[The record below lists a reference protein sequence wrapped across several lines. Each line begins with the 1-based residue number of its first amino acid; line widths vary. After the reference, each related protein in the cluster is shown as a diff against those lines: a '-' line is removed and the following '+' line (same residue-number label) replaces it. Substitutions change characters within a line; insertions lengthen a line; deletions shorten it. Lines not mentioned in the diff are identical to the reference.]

1 MTEASP
7 PRVLLLVEDNAGD
20 AELASAMLDEGL
32 GPYQLVHVPRID
44 QAIDRLR
51 ARAID
56 VVVLDLSLPDCA
68 GVESVRAL
76 RQVATDVPIV
86 VLTGSDD
93 EALALACIDA
103 GAQDY
108 LAKQDTRAR
117 NLNRAIGY
125 AMTRVRESQMRE
137 LQEQLDRYRALSSR
151 AQTTLVT
158 ASIAGTGAIAAR
170 DPDRFEE
177 LVRAYFVLLEPYLAY
192 QVERIEVPRVP
203 AERIVTALGDA
214 SGGPRDLLDLHV
226 TALDRAIAIADGPR
240 ARSLAVEARL
250 LALEMMG
257 LLVEYYRV
265 GQRRRF
271 GQGERS

>member
-214 SGGPRDLLDLHV
+214 SGGPRICS
-226 TALDRAIAIADGPR
+226 TCT
-240 ARSLAVEARL
+240 
-250 LALEMMG
+250 
-257 LLVEYYRV
+257 
-265 GQRRRF
+265 
-271 GQGERS
+271 